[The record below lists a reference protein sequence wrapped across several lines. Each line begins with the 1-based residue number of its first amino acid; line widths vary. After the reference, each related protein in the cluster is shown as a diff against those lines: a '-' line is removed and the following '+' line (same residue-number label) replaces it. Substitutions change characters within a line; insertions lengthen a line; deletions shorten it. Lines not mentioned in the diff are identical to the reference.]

1 MEEEQSST
9 EVNEKDMERIREIL
23 RSLTI
28 TIKTFNLYPKDN
40 PIYQKVASE
49 FFEKFNL
56 FFESADELTVDVEQ
70 NSLNYKGNEVFH
82 SDERTDNIALL
93 LFADGIRQ
101 LTFYKGMTV
110 EEITG
115 FIDILR
121 FTAKSKRNDDDDI
134 VTLLWEKN
142 IRNMGYTTVED
153 TIDDALAVEDALLSD
168 GIESQDREGI
178 HPGGPVHAKPVATPV
193 AGQLRR
199 EPLSVDELNAVKTE
213 FSWIEERTLLS
224 SAVELF
230 FLLLKQDDTEAFPE
244 IVYNLGRIIDIRMKN
259 NDIRGTTEIL
269 QGLKKILEGTLDP
282 QRTGLIRNVLYRAGD
297 QEKIRILFRESPEP
311 ADIVQYLFLLEKD
324 SIPHMIEI
332 LGELQ
337 EMKQRKLLCE
347 ILSEFGRHELDVFSE
362 ALDDERWYLVRNL
375 AMILGMTKE
384 PAAVKHL
391 AKVLGHPNMKVR
403 REAVKAL
410 EGINSEDTKPL
421 FLTVLKDE
429 DITIR
434 IRALKALKRFKDPAL
449 YPTFKENLSIEE
461 LKKRPFEEKK
471 EMLETLA
478 VLGSRNAFTLL
489 ADLFKKRGLIEKDD
503 ITEIRA
509 AAAYGLGLIN
519 TPEAV
524 SLLEKETGS
533 RKDILREACRK
544 VLKEMQQSGNNRR

>member
-9 EVNEKDMERIREIL
+9 EVNEKDLERIREIL

-142 IRNMGYTTVED
+142 IRNMGYATVED

-230 FLLLKQDDTEAFPE
+230 FMLLKQDDTEAFPE